1 MGDKKN
7 YLSNLKRDTQ
17 SSYYES
23 LVGYIDIRISD
34 IDSQWAY
41 ISDLDDLK
49 RLQGRRLELTDLRKH
64 LISRPVEV
72 TYDHSYAG

>member
-64 LISRPVEV
+64 LVSRPVEV

>member
-1 MGDKKN
+1 LGDKKN

-64 LISRPVEV
+64 LVSRPVEV